1 MTGDPGRGPEAA
13 DTRRHDLDALRALA
27 MLLGIALHAALSFM
41 DFPWVVEDRVRAPE
55 FGFIVSAIHGFRMP
69 LFFLLSGFFTAM
81 LCRKRGLGGLLK
93 HRAMRIA
100 LPLALGCATIVPAMW
115 VIVIW
120 AGLANAT
127 NGVGQADT
135 GKDIWTAAA
144 YGDLDAVRGHVE
156 RGASLDREEPIS
168 GQSPLAWAVIGDQQE
183 VIDYLLDAGADP
195 SARYR
200 DRNTALHT
208 AAFFGRAEA
217 AARLLDA
224 GAEVNARNVYRE
236 TPFDSMRHAQGT
248 TEFIAGLLQ
257 VPVDFEAVVAGRKR
271 IRTMFE
277 SSGAISGLENPKAA
291 SDVAEGDGGGSPW
304 GPLQGILKG
313 LLQALMLFPFFH
325 HLWFLW
331 FLCWLV
337 TGFALVVLVSRTVP
351 RVPIPSVLI
360 ATPLCLLWL
369 VPLTMLTQ
377 SLMHDGGTMPGFGP
391 DTSAGLVPIPH
402 VLAHHAVFFG
412 FGALVY
418 ASSGATNRLGRGWW
432 IQLPLAL
439 LLLPMALAMA
449 LQMPWGR
456 ELAGDE
462 GTRRLLANLGQ
473 VLYTWLMIFGLMGLA
488 EKVLSCERPW
498 VRYVSDSSY
507 WLYLVHLPLII
518 VGQALLRDV
527 NLPAIVK
534 LTLLIAVSTAIL
546 LVSYQF
552 LVRYTWIGRLLNGPR
567 TRQGRRSGD
576 LSITS
581 AQNAALPDPDGHS
594 SDDRERV
601 APH

>member
-1 MTGDPGRGPEAA
+1 MTGDLRRGPEPV
-13 DTRRHDLDALRALA
+13 DTRRHDLDALRAFA

-41 DFPWVVEDRVRAPE
+41 DFPWVVQDRVRAPE
-55 FGFIVSAIHGFRMP
+55 FGFAVSAIHGFRMP
-69 LFFLLSGFFTAM
+69 LFFLLSGLFTAM
-81 LCRKRGLGGLLK
+81 LWRKRGLGGLLK
-93 HRAMRIA
+93 QRAMRIA
-100 LPLALGCATIVPAMW
+100 LPLALGCVTIVPAMW

-120 AGLANAT
+120 AGSGNAAY
-127 NGVGQADT
+127 GAGQADT

-144 YGDLDAVRGHVE
+144 HGNLDAVRGHVE
-156 RGASLDREEPIS
+156 RGASLDLEEPIY
-168 GQSPLAWAVIGDQQE
+168 GQSPLGWAVIGDRPE
-183 VIDYLLDAGADP
+183 AIDYLLEAGADP

-200 DRNTALHT
+200 DRNTALHS
-208 AAFFGRAEA
+208 AAFFGRADA

-224 GAEVNARNVYRE
+224 GAEVNARNVYGE
-236 TPFDSMRHAQGT
+236 TPLDSMRHDQGT
-248 TEFIAGLLQ
+248 TEFIAGFLK

-277 SSGAISGLENPKAA
+277 SSGAISGLARPQAA
-291 SDVAEGDGGGSPW
+291 SDAEGR
-304 GPLQGILKG
+304 QGQGAGAGRVQAILKG
-313 LLQALMLFPFFH
+313 VFTALMLFPFFH

-337 TGFALVVLVSRTVP
+337 AGFALVVLILRIVP
-351 RVPIPSVLI
+351 RVPVPSFLI

-377 SLMHDGGTMPGFGP
+377 ALMNQGGTMPGFGP
-391 DTSAGLVPIPH
+391 DTSAGLVPMPH
-402 VLAHHAVFFG
+402 VLAHHAIFFG
-412 FGALVY
+412 FGALMY
-418 ASSGATNRLGRGWW
+418 GSSGAADRLGRGWW

-439 LLLPMALAMA
+439 LLLPAALALA
-449 LQMPWGR
+449 LHMSWAR

-462 GTRRLLANLGQ
+462 GTRRVLANLGQ
-473 VLYTWLMIFGLMGLA
+473 VLYAWLMIFGLMGLA
-488 EKVLSCERPW
+488 ETILKRERPW

-527 NLPAIVK
+527 DLPAIVK

-546 LVSYQF
+546 LVTYQF

-567 TRQGRRSGD
+567 TRRQHHGP
-576 LSITS
+576 T
-581 AQNAALPDPDGHS
+581 
-594 SDDRERV
+594 DRNTAV
-601 APH
+601 SP

>member
-1 MTGDPGRGPEAA
+1 MRGNPCPPPEPA
-13 DTRRHDLDALRALA
+13 DARRHDLDALRAFA

-41 DFPWVVEDRVRAPE
+41 DFPWVVQDRVRAPE
-55 FGFIVSAIHGFRMP
+55 YGFVVSAIHGFRMP

-81 LCRKRGLGGLLK
+81 LWRKRGLGGLLK

-115 VIVIW
+115 VVVIW
-120 AGLANAT
+120 AGTGNAAY
-127 NGVGQADT
+127 GAGEGDT
-135 GKDIWTAAA
+135 GRDIWTAAA
-144 YGDLDAVRGHVE
+144 YGDLEAVRGHVE
-156 RGASLDREEPIS
+156 RGASLDDEEPIY
-168 GQSPLAWAVIGDQQE
+168 GQSPLGWAVITDQRE
-183 VIDYLLDAGADP
+183 VIEYLLEAGADP

-224 GAEVNARNVYRE
+224 GAEVNARNVYGE
-236 TPFDSMRHAQGT
+236 TPLDSLRHDQGT
-248 TEFIAGLLQ
+248 TEFIAGLIK

-271 IRTMFE
+271 IRAMFE
-277 SSGAISGLENPKAA
+277 DRGAISGLANPQGA
-291 SDVAEGDGGGSPW
+291 SDATGGDGGGSPW
-304 GPLQGILKG
+304 GALKGILKG
-313 LLQALMLFPFFH
+313 VLTALMLFPFFH

-337 TGFALVVLVSRTVP
+337 AGFELVVLVSRIVP
-351 RVPIPSVLI
+351 RVPVPAFLI

-391 DTSAGLVPIPH
+391 DTSAGLVPMPH
-402 VLAHHAVFFG
+402 VLAHHAIFFG
-412 FGALVY
+412 FGALMY
-418 ASSGATNRLGRGWW
+418 GSAGAAYRLGRGWW

-439 LLLPMALAMA
+439 LLLPMALALA
-449 LQMPWGR
+449 LHMPWGR

-462 GTRRLLANLGQ
+462 GTRRVLANLGQ
-473 VLYTWLMIFGLMGLA
+473 VLYVWLMIFGLMGLA
-488 EKVLSCERPW
+488 ETVLNRERPW

-527 NLPAIVK
+527 SLPAIVK
-534 LTLLIAVSTAIL
+534 LTILIAVSTAIL
-546 LVSYQF
+546 LVSYQL

-567 TRQGRRSGD
+567 IRQG
-576 LSITS
+576 
-581 AQNAALPDPDGHS
+581 
-594 SDDRERV
+594 
-601 APH
+601 

>member
-1 MTGDPGRGPEAA
+1 MTEELGRGPESP
-13 DTRRHDLDALRALA
+13 DPRRHDLDALRAFA

-41 DFPWVVEDRVRAPE
+41 DFPWAVQDRVRAPE
-55 FGFIVSAIHGFRMP
+55 YVFVVSAIHGFRMP

-81 LCRKRGLGGLLK
+81 LWRKRGLGGLLK

-100 LPLALGCATIVPAMW
+100 LPLALGCVTIVPVMW
-115 VIVIW
+115 VVVIW
-120 AGLANAT
+120 AGFGNAT
-127 NGVGQADT
+127 PGAGQADT

-156 RGASLDREEPIS
+156 RGASLDREESIY
-168 GQSPLAWAVIGDQQE
+168 GQSPLGWAVITDQRE
-183 VIDYLLDAGADP
+183 VIEYLLEAGADP

-217 AARLLDA
+217 AASLVEA
-224 GAEVNARNVYRE
+224 GADLNARNIYGE
-236 TPFDSMRHAQGT
+236 TPLDSLRHDQGT
-248 TEFIAGLLQ
+248 TEFIAGFIK
-257 VPVDFEAVVAGRKR
+257 VPVDFEAVAAGRKR
-271 IRTMFE
+271 IRTQIE
-277 SSGAISGLENPKAA
+277 SSGAISGLANP
-291 SDVAEGDGGGSPW
+291 EGAVGGEGGRKQW
-304 GPLQGILKG
+304 GALRGIVKS

-337 TGFALVVLVSRTVP
+337 TGFALVVLVFRFVP

-369 VPLTMLTQ
+369 IPLTMVTQ
-377 SLMHDGGTMPGFGP
+377 SLMSQGGAIPGFGP
-391 DTSAGLVPIPH
+391 DLSAGLLPMPH
-402 VLAHHAVFFG
+402 VLAYHAIFFG

-418 ASSGATNRLGRGWW
+418 ASSGATNRLGHGWW

-449 LQMPWGR
+449 LHLPWGR
-456 ELAGDE
+456 ELVGDE
-462 GTRRLLANLGQ
+462 STRRLLANLGQ

-488 EKVLSCERPW
+488 ETVLSRERPW

-518 VGQALLRDV
+518 VGQALLRNAD
-527 NLPAIVK
+527 LPAIVK

-546 LVSYQF
+546 LATYQL
-552 LVRYTWIGRLLNGPR
+552 LVRYTWIGRLLNGRR
-567 TRQGRRSGD
+567 TRPQRTIR
-576 LSITS
+576 
-581 AQNAALPDPDGHS
+581 
-594 SDDRERV
+594 
-601 APH
+601 